1 MNSSTTIFSSPLPL
15 SPLRPHA
22 PPLQS
27 LSFTTK
33 ATPEDSDEPTSE
45 PSETGSFEDRLSQ
58 VRLRYRSGT
67 GKKADARKSKKTGK
81 KSGGSGGNLFLP
93 PVPLKEPTSGG
104 LKVDFGFSPYSER
117 MNGRVAAL
125 GLAALVLV
133 ELATGESVIKYHT
146 PSIIF
151 IQVYFVAAATAIYCK
166 VEKEKAKL
174 LQYVDEE
181 CGDFLTWLRQKAGA
195 EVSSELSIGKSI
207 YGRSLFACKPIQPGD
222 CILKVPYSVQL
233 APDNLQPSINSLLG
247 EDVSNVVKLALVI
260 LVHQRLGQASEWAP
274 YISCLPQF
282 ADMHSTIFWS
292 DEELKMIRISSLYHE
307 TLKHKAQIEKDFSS
321 VKHLNLELGSAQGV
335 FQWYP
340 NLTIL
345 YLFIIVYFFNHDAYS
360 ETDVLSDDFK
370 QVSEVISDEN
380 YAPGDEVLIRY
391 GKFSNARL
399 LLDFGFIIPRNK
411 YDQVK
416 VVVNAPQHDPLHAL
430 KLDLLHR
437 HITPDLKD
445 VNDLSSQENSFS
457 LMEVKSSSGKGRGI
471 PQSLRALARILCCTS
486 PKELQDLAMEAAQ
499 NDGRLAR
506 LPLKNRDREV
516 EAHKSLHLRFSHMI
530 ENYNAALESLT
541 HHGSEK
547 HTRRMQLARDFLTG
561 ELRILKSASVWLQS
575 YCETLKQPG
584 SV

>member
-1 MNSSTTIFSSPLPL
+1 MLILGVRIQRPLWAPGRCCLRIRCKHSDSSY
-15 SPLRPHA
+15 PH
-22 PPLQS
+22 Q
-27 LSFTTK
+27 
-33 ATPEDSDEPTSE
+33 
-45 PSETGSFEDRLSQ
+45 
-58 VRLRYRSGT
+58 
-67 GKKADARKSKKTGK
+67 
-81 KSGGSGGNLFLP
+81 
-93 PVPLKEPTSGG
+93 
-104 LKVDFGFSPYSER
+104 
-117 MNGRVAAL
+117 
-125 GLAALVLV
+125 
-133 ELATGESVIKYHT
+133 
-146 PSIIF
+146 
-151 IQVYFVAAATAIYCK
+151 
-166 VEKEKAKL
+166 AKL

-181 CGDFLTWLRQKAGA
+181 SGDFLTWLRQKAGA

-233 APDNLQPSINSLLG
+233 APDNLHPSINSVLG

-274 YISCLPQF
+274 YISCLPHV

-321 VKHLNLELGSAQGV
+321 IKHVLDRFPEYFEHVTLHEFKHAYNLVESRAWVSTRGV
-335 FQWYP
+335 SMIPFAD
-340 NLTIL
+340 
-345 YLFIIVYFFNHDAYS
+345 FFNHDAYS

-399 LLDFGFIIPRNK
+399 LLDFGFIIPCNK

-416 VVVNAPQHDPLHAL
+416 VVVNAPQHDPLDAL

-445 VNDLSSQENSFS
+445 VNDLSSQENSFTV
-457 LMEVKSSSGKGRGI
+457 MEVKSSSGKGRGI
-471 PQSLRALARILCCTS
+471 PQSLRALARVLCCTS
-486 PKELQDLAMEAAQ
+486 PQELQDLAMEAAQ

-516 EAHKSLHLRFSHMI
+516 EAHKSLHFKFSHMI

-541 HHGSEK
+541 HHGTGK

-561 ELRILKSASVWLQS
+561 ELWILKSASAWLQS